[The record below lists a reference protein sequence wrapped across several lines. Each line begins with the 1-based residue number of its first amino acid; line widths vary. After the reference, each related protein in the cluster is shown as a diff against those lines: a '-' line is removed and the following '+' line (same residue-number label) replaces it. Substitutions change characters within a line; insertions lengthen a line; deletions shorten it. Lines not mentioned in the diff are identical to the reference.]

1 MMQVSVQRRQRAAH
15 VRKLNATVVWRRT
28 ANNVIKSQR
37 SRACTGSRLGRQ
49 LAERYTQD
57 RARMTEQLDVIKW
70 ACKELWGEV
79 FHKQV

>member
-1 MMQVSVQRRQRAAH
+1 MCAHCNCGLPAHSCSHDGDRRSH
-15 VRKLNATVVWRRT
+15 D
-28 ANNVIKSQR
+28 
-37 SRACTGSRLGRQ
+37 CTGSRLGRQ

-79 FHKQV
+79 FHKQVRCF

>member
-1 MMQVSVQRRQRAAH
+1 MCAHCNCGLPAHSCSHDGDRRSH
-15 VRKLNATVVWRRT
+15 G
-28 ANNVIKSQR
+28 
-37 SRACTGSRLGRQ
+37 CTGSRLGRQ

-79 FHKQV
+79 FHKQVRCF

>member
-1 MMQVSVQRRQRAAH
+1 MSNGDSERLMCKS
-15 VRKLNATVVWRRT
+15 LNANVVCRRT
-28 ANNVIKSQR
+28 ANNVIKNQR
-37 SRACTGSRLGRQ
+37 SHGCTGSRLGRQ